1 MELSEDQALDL
12 VAQLDVSVL
21 GSGREQQEQK
31 TRNVTATTRYIT
43 DFVQQQWD
51 ARLTVLLVLR
61 FHRMLT
67 YDVHHVDDHGD
78 PVRYLM
84 VEFASWLTDVPL
96 APATPSSKP
105 SSPAITAVAVV
116 WPEYTSAPRIR
127 PSIGPTRRKM
137 SKPGRHVLV
146 AYERQPFM
154 LIVAHSP
161 IPRTM
166 ESSLRPGRSRHS
178 RRHPPADDYT
188 QEGGR

>member
-78 PVRYLM
+78 PVGYLM

-96 APATPSSKP
+96 APCDPIIK
-105 SSPAITAVAVV
+105 AIVTRHHGRRGGLAGVHKR
-116 WPEYTSAPRIR
+116 PEDQAKHWSH
-127 PSIGPTRRKM
+127 PTEN
-137 SKPGRHVLV
+137 V
-146 AYERQPFM
+146 
-154 LIVAHSP
+154 
-161 IPRTM
+161 
-166 ESSLRPGRSRHS
+166 
-178 RRHPPADDYT
+178 
-188 QEGGR
+188 